1 MLNFCLGVEP
11 SFHASTKTGVYWPIY
26 QQRHSKWMQ
35 FAALERPLCMPFAV
49 EIKGLCERVI
59 CEVGVCRSTHSLGG
73 IPDGQT

>member
-1 MLNFCLGVEP
+1 
-11 SFHASTKTGVYWPIY
+11 
-26 QQRHSKWMQ
+26 
-35 FAALERPLCMPFAV
+35 MPFAV